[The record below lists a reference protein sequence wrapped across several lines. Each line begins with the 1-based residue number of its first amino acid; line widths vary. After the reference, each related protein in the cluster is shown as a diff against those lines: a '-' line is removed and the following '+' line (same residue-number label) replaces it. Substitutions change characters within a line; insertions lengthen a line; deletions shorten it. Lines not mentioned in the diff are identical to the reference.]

1 MVYELSDIA
10 HALKKSYLTIRSTNR
25 TATNMK
31 KKLLDAPKSYS
42 CSRPL
47 LEDIRTLN
55 YKGQAQICQAWL
67 EDNPDV
73 EFLFS
78 DRFTETFAEVDM
90 DNLEETIEN
99 THYALN
105 DLDNAV
111 TYIDYYSPTD
121 FFVLERIFAK
131 IIAEENKHEHQ

>member
-1 MVYELSDIA
+1 MN
-10 HALKKSYLTIRSTNR
+10 KSSKCHT
-25 TATNMK
+25 
-31 KKLLDAPKSYS
+31 PKTYS

-47 LEDIRTLN
+47 LDDIRTLN
-55 YKGQAQICQAWL
+55 YIGQALICQAFDKWL

-73 EFLFS
+73 EFIFS

-99 THYALN
+99 IHYALN

-131 IIAEENKHEHQ
+131 IIAEDNNGQ

>member
-1 MVYELSDIA
+1 MT
-10 HALKKSYLTIRSTNR
+10 KRNTC
-25 TATNMK
+25 
-31 KKLLDAPKSYS
+31 APKSFS

-47 LEDIRTLN
+47 LEDIRVLN
-55 YKGQAQICQAWL
+55 YKGQAKICQAFDKWL
-67 EDNPDV
+67 DDNPDV

-78 DRFTETFAEVDM
+78 DRFAETFAEVDM

-99 THYALN
+99 IHYALN

-121 FFVLERIFAK
+121 FFLLERIFAK
-131 IIAEENKHEHQ
+131 IIAEENHNG

>member
-1 MVYELSDIA
+1 
-10 HALKKSYLTIRSTNR
+10 
-25 TATNMK
+25 MK

-55 YKGQAQICQAWL
+55 YKGQAKICQAFDKWL
-67 EDNPDV
+67 DDNPDV
-73 EFLFS
+73 EFIFS
-78 DRFTETFAEVDM
+78 DRFMETFAEVDM

-99 THYALN
+99 IHYAIN

-131 IIAEENKHEHQ
+131 IIAEENKNGQHQ

>member
-1 MVYELSDIA
+1 MN
-10 HALKKSYLTIRSTNR
+10 KSSKRHT
-25 TATNMK
+25 
-31 KKLLDAPKSYS
+31 PKSYS

-55 YKGQAQICQAWL
+55 YKGQAKICQAFDKWL
-67 EDNPDV
+67 EENPDV
-73 EFLFS
+73 EFIFS
-78 DRFTETFAEVDM
+78 DRFTETFAEVEM

-99 THYALN
+99 IHYALN

-131 IIAEENKHEHQ
+131 IIAEENNNEHQ

>member
-1 MVYELSDIA
+1 M
-10 HALKKSYLTIRSTNR
+10 KNGKSNKS
-25 TATNMK
+25 AT
-31 KKLLDAPKSYS
+31 PKFYS

-55 YKGQAQICQAWL
+55 YISQAKICQAFDIWL

-78 DRFTETFAEVDM
+78 DRFMETFAEVDM

-99 THYALN
+99 IHYALN

-121 FFVLERIFAK
+121 FFMLERIFAK
-131 IIAEENKHEHQ
+131 IIAEESKHENQ